1 MLVTAAWAYCT
12 FSACFCFLSMAGRT
26 EKTVKLSL
34 SLCGS
39 PLPPD
44 NVLPVQGVTS
54 LANCHMTAATR
65 GLQGWHSPSRGQELS
80 DHWIVTS
87 ALKVPLRTADQYL
100 ARASL

>member
-1 MLVTAAWAYCT
+1 
-12 FSACFCFLSMAGRT
+12 MAGRT
-26 EKTVKLSL
+26 EQTAKLSL
-34 SLCGS
+34 GLCGS

-65 GLQGWHSPSRGQELS
+65 GLQGWHSPGRGQDLS
-80 DHWIVTS
+80 DHSIAST
-87 ALKVPLRTADQYL
+87 ALKVPLRAADQYL